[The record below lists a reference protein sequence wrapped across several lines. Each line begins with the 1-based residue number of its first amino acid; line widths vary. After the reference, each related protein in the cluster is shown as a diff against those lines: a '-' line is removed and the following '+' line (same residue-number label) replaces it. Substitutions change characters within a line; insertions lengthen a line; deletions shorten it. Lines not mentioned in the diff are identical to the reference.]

1 MDQGLVMAMDKL
13 KANQDTEK
21 FSKKLPEIIKMKTDD
36 GGFMIIDEKEIN
48 IMPPMKVAKSHMK
61 NYGKDKTVRTFEL
74 QHFDESNWKEWGD
87 ALAFHAQ
94 AVMSG
99 DDPDNHSL
107 KLSFPDDDWDD

>member
-1 MDQGLVMAMDKL
+1 MDKL

-21 FSKKLPEIIKMKTDD
+21 NAKKLPEEIVMKTDD
-36 GGFMIIDEKEIN
+36 GGYLKINKDEIN
-48 IMPPMKVAKSHMK
+48 VMAPMKVAKSHMK
-61 NYGKDKTVRTFEL
+61 NYGKDKTIRTFKL
-74 QHFDESNWKEWGD
+74 KDFDLGNWKEWGD

-107 KLSFPDDDWDD
+107 KLTFPDDDWDD